1 MVLFI
6 LAVLWA
12 GVGLSWLRSRT
23 ENRSVNSIYSF
34 SNHLTVLARTS
45 PARRGLDVVEDRS
58 TNRLGGLPT
67 LYRSTYL
74 HRSQPVMTLAQARR
88 RRRDVLFGL
97 MAGSALFLLLAVA
110 LGGVFVFL
118 GLVSLALLG
127 AYVALLVRAQRI
139 AEERR
144 AKVRYLPQM
153 STVSSSE
160 PALLFESAN

>member
-12 GVGLSWLRSRT
+12 GVGLSWLRSRS
-23 ENRSVNSIYSF
+23 ESRSVNSISSF

-58 TNRLGGLPT
+58 INRLGT
-67 LYRSTYL
+67 LAPRYPMSSLR
-74 HRSQPVMTLAQARR
+74 RPAPVMTLAEARR

-97 MAGSALFLLLAVA
+97 MGASVLFLLLAVTVGGLFVL
-110 LGGVFVFL
+110 LGV
-118 GLVSLALLG
+118 VSLGLLG
-127 AYVALLVRAQRI
+127 AYLSLLVRAQRI

-144 AKVRYLPQM
+144 AKVRYLPQ
-153 STVSSSE
+153 VAPVAKAE
-160 PALLFESAN
+160 PSLLFESAN

>member
-23 ENRSVNSIYSF
+23 ENRSVNSISSF

-45 PARRGLDVVEDRS
+45 PARQGLDVVEDRS

-67 LYRSTYL
+67 LHRSTYL
-74 HRSQPVMTLAQARR
+74 RRPQPVMTLAQARR

-97 MAGSALFLLLAVA
+97 MGGSALFLLLAVL
-110 LGGVFVFL
+110 LGGVFVVL

-127 AYVALLVRAQRI
+127 TYIALLVRAQRI

-153 STVSSSE
+153 PTISSGE